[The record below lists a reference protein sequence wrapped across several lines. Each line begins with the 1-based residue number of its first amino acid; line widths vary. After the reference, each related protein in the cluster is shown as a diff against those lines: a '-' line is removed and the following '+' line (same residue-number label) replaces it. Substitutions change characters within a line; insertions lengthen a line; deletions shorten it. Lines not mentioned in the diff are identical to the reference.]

1 MNDAGYDTVNED
13 EYSEWLPNLD
23 SKISIDDQDDEPQ
36 VTKKRGRQ
44 AIPLCWTRVIS
55 ICHDNLVLQRVF
67 PIATD
72 KLVADG
78 LPIVPRKRI

>member
-1 MNDAGYDTVNED
+1 MSNKGYDTVNED

-55 ICHDNLVLQRVF
+55 ICHDDLESTLVF

-72 KLVADG
+72 FLLANG
-78 LPIVPRKRI
+78 LQIVPRTRR